1 MKRKF
6 LFCGV
11 LFILTISPFAEL
23 SSQTKNEKYDKL
35 DSIVVEAFRAGKN
48 TPVTHSS
55 LTKESLQKS
64 SAVQSIPMLLSTMP
78 SVVSSTEGGNGL
90 GYSSLRIRGS
100 EGSRINVTLNGI
112 ALNDGESQQVF
123 WVNIPAFQ
131 SFLQDIQVMRGVGT
145 SVNGS
150 GAFGASIN
158 MRTLFSVPEPYGLAE
173 VGAGS
178 YNTFLTTVGAGT
190 GRMDNGLSFDLRFS
204 RNSGDGYIRNAGTDL
219 KSLYASAGWHKGN
232 SSLRFNYIMGDQTSG
247 ITWEG
252 ISREQEKLDRRYN
265 PAGEYKD
272 QAGNKRYYDN
282 ETDNYVQHH
291 IQGHFTHYFNEN
303 LVLGTTLHFTRGEG
317 FYQNYK
323 AGKKFSE
330 YGLQPQQI
338 GEEIYNRSDLIIRQ
352 ALDNYYTAFN
362 SSITYTASGL
372 KSTTGFAI
380 SYHDGDHYGN
390 VLWAM
395 HDNNIPDDCR
405 WYLNSGYKWD
415 LSAFT
420 KAEYNVTGKMVVFAD
435 LQYRHI
441 GYVMGGIDKD
451 FVSLKWNDRYDFLNP
466 KVGITFNMTPS
477 MQFYGSVAVGRKEPG
492 RSDIKESIKSGRAN
506 DILPEKVTDFEVG
519 LRFSKNEFM
528 MEANLFAMEYKD
540 QLVPTG
546 KLSETGY
553 VIKENVRDS
562 YRRGVEISAGWNPS
576 TLVAMNANLS
586 LSTNKILDYNQYTD
600 LFDSDW
606 NPVGQVQKFYEKSD
620 ISFSP
625 STVGMLSLSLFPVKN
640 NYMTLTGKYVGK
652 QYMDNT
658 SDELTSIPSYY
669 TLSLNMGK
677 TFTIKGDRF
686 VDLSLFVDNLTNHL
700 YFSNGWT
707 YKAQF
712 EDGSQYLVEGIY
724 PQAGINFTIKMAIR
738 F

>member
-11 LFILTISPFAEL
+11 LFILTISPFEEL

-35 DSIVVEAFRAGKN
+35 DSVVVEAFRAGKN

-55 LTKESLQKS
+55 LTKENLQKS

-100 EGSRINVTLNGI
+100 EGSRINVTLNGV

-158 MRTLFSVPEPYGLAE
+158 MRTLFSAPEPYGLAE

-178 YNTFLTTVGAGT
+178 YNTFLTTIGAGT

-252 ISREQEKLDRRYN
+252 ISREQEKIDRRYN

-282 ETDNYVQHH
+282 ETDNYIQHH
-291 IQGHFTHYFNEN
+291 IQGHFTHNFNEK
-303 LVLGTTLHFTRGEG
+303 LVLGTTLHFTRGDG
-317 FYQNYK
+317 YYQNYK

-338 GEEIYNRSDLIIRQ
+338 GDDIFNRSDLIIRQ
-352 ALDNYYTAFN
+352 ALDNYYTALN
-362 SSITYTASGL
+362 TTITYTASEI
-372 KSTTGFAI
+372 KSTTGFSL
-380 SYHDGDHYGN
+380 SYHDGDHYGS

-395 HDNNIPDDCR
+395 HDNNIPDDYQ
-405 WYLNSGYKWD
+405 WYLNSGFKWD

-420 KAEYNVTGKMVVFAD
+420 KAEYNITGKMVAFAD

-451 FVSLKWNDRYDFLNP
+451 FVSLKWNDSYDFLNP
-466 KVGITFNMTPS
+466 KAGITYNMRPGL
-477 MQFYGSVAVGRKEPG
+477 QFYGSVAVGRKEPG
-492 RSDIKESIKSGRAN
+492 RSDIKESIKSGRAD
-506 DILPEKVTDFEVG
+506 DILPEKVTDYEAG
-519 LRFSKNEFM
+519 MRFYKNEFM
-528 MEANLFAMEYKD
+528 LEANLFAMEYKD

-562 YRRGVEISAGWNPS
+562 YRRGLEVSAGWKPS
-576 TLVAMNANLS
+576 TLFAVNANLS
-586 LSTNKILDYNQYTD
+586 LSTNKILDYTQFTD

-606 NPVGQVQKFYEKSD
+606 NLLGQVQKFYEKSN

-625 STVGMLSLSLFPVKN
+625 STVGMLSFSWFPSQN
-640 NYMTLTGKYVGK
+640 SYLTLAGKHVGK
-652 QYMDNT
+652 QFMDNT
-658 SDELTSIPSYY
+658 SDDLTSIPSYY
-669 TLSLNMGK
+669 TLSLNMGQSFK
-677 TFTIKGDRF
+677 VKGDRF
-686 VDLSLFVDNLTNHL
+686 VDLTLFVDNLTNHM

-712 EDGSQYLVEGIY
+712 EDGSKYMEEGIY
-724 PQAGINFTIKMAIR
+724 PQAGINFTFKMAIR

>member
-11 LFILTISPFAEL
+11 LFILTISPFEEL

-35 DSIVVEAFRAGKN
+35 DSVVVEAFRAGKN
-48 TPVTHSS
+48 TPVTHSA
-55 LTKESLQKS
+55 LTKENLQKS

-158 MRTLFSVPEPYGLAE
+158 MRTLFSAPEPYGLAE

-178 YNTFLTTVGAGT
+178 YNTFLTTIGAGT

-247 ITWEG
+247 ITWKG
-252 ISREQEKLDRRYN
+252 ISREQEKIDRRYN

-282 ETDNYVQHH
+282 ETDNYIQHH
-291 IQGHFTHYFNEN
+291 IQGHFTHNFNEK

-317 FYQNYK
+317 YYQNYK
-323 AGKKFSE
+323 AGKEFSE

-338 GEEIYNRSDLIIRQ
+338 GDDTFNRSDLIIRQ

-362 SSITYTASGL
+362 STITYTASGL

-380 SYHDGDHYGN
+380 SYHDGDHYGS

-395 HDNNIPDDCR
+395 YDNNIPDDYR

-420 KAEYNVTGKMVVFAD
+420 KAEYNVTGKIVAFAD

-451 FVSLKWNDRYDFLNP
+451 FVSLKWNDNYDFLNP
-466 KVGITFNMTPS
+466 KAGITYNMRPGL
-477 MQFYGSVAVGRKEPG
+477 QLYGSVAVGRKEPG
-492 RSDIKESIKSGRAN
+492 RSDIKESIKSGRAD
-506 DILPEKVTDFEVG
+506 DILPEKVTDYEAG
-519 LRFSKNEFM
+519 MRFSKNEFM
-528 MEANLFAMEYKD
+528 LEVNLFAMEYKD

-562 YRRGVEISAGWNPS
+562 YRRGLEVSAGWKPS
-576 TLVAMNANLS
+576 TLFAVNANLS
-586 LSTNKILDYNQYTD
+586 LSTNKILDYTQFTD

-606 NPVGQVQKFYEKSD
+606 NLLGQVQKFYEKSN

-625 STVGMLSLSLFPVKN
+625 STVGMLSFSWFPSQN
-640 NYMTLTGKYVGK
+640 SYLTLAGKHVGK
-652 QYMDNT
+652 QFMDNT
-658 SDELTSIPSYY
+658 SDDLTSIPSYY
-669 TLSLNMGK
+669 TLSLNMGQSFK
-677 TFTIKGDRF
+677 VKGDRF
-686 VDLSLFVDNLTNHL
+686 VDLTLFVDNLTNHM

-712 EDGSQYLVEGIY
+712 EDGSKYMEEGIY
-724 PQAGINFTIKMAIR
+724 PQAGINFTFKMAIR